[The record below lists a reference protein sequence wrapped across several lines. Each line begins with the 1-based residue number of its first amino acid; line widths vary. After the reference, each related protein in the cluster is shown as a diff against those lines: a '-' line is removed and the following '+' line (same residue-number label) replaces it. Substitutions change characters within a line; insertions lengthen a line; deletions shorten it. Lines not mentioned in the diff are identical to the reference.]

1 MTSEQLEIRSIENR
15 AELEAVYDM
24 LGDAFPVGREFFR
37 QRMEHDSTY
46 DLSTTW
52 IATQGQ
58 DFASTIQLFPFEGRV
73 DDAALKI
80 GGIGS
85 VATVPAYRGQGHC
98 RQMLHHIT
106 AWMEQQ
112 AYDLSLL
119 FAVINPFYEKAG
131 WSTVPETMYELDLA
145 SMTAGSDTTAYDVV
159 PFDSS
164 YTEAVAGIYEQFNEH
179 RTGTVIRPSSHWLDR
194 LHWPKWEASTCLL
207 VKRGEVVVAY
217 GHITKPEED
226 GTVYVDELCYLKGEE
241 GSAIPLLH
249 ALAEQ
254 RPEAMRMQTNLP
266 GDHVLID
273 RLLAWGAVKKTLPY
287 MMWKIIRF
295 QPLLAKL
302 APVFQH
308 RLQQSRTLADHSLL
322 IAWECAGQR
331 AYLHA
336 MQGQVSVEPAP
347 REGSEYMRI
356 SMTQQEFMRLL
367 LQGHDGS
374 DRSAPETE
382 QHSSVLETLFPQ
394 QNSVFYLM
402 DRF

>member
-1 MTSEQLEIRSIENR
+1 MTNRQSEIRSIANR

-24 LGDAFPVGREFFR
+24 LGSVFPNGREFFQ
-37 QRMEHDSTY
+37 QRINHDSTY

-52 IATQGQ
+52 IAVQEQ
-58 DFASTIQLFPFEGRV
+58 HIASTVQLFPFYGRV
-73 DDAALKI
+73 DDAAVKI

-98 RQMLHHIT
+98 RQILHHIT

-145 SMTAGSDTTAYDVV
+145 SMMAFNNDEYDIL

-164 YTEAVAGIYEQFNEH
+164 YTEFVSIIYEQFNEN
-179 RTGTVIRPSSHWLDR
+179 RTGTTIRPSSHWLNR
-194 LHWPKWEASTCLL
+194 MHWPKWKASTCLL
-207 VKRGEVVVAY
+207 VKRNGVVVAY

-226 GTVYVDELCYLKGEE
+226 GTVYLDELCYLKGEE
-241 GSAIPLLH
+241 RSAISLLL
-249 ALAEQ
+249 ALVEQ
-254 RPEAMRMQTNLP
+254 RPEATRVLANLP
-266 GDHVLID
+266 GDHVLIEH
-273 RLLAWGAVKKTLPY
+273 LLAWGAVKKTLPY

-302 APVFQH
+302 ASVFQN
-308 RLQQSRTLADHSLL
+308 RLQNDRVYADQSLQ
-322 IAWECAGQR
+322 IEWECAGQR
-331 AYLHA
+331 AYFHYLN
-336 MQGQVSVEPAP
+336 GQVKVDPAP
-347 REGSEYMRI
+347 REGSEYLCMNL
-356 SMTQQEFMRLL
+356 TQQEFVSLL
-367 LQGHDGS
+367 LQGYDES
-374 DRSAPETE
+374 VPET
-382 QHSSVLETLFPQ
+382 QHSSVLTALFPK
-394 QNSVFYLM
+394 QNSVFYLI